1 MKIGL
6 KYFKYSKVTVT
17 EDQSGN
23 ETESYGTVKTAAK
36 AMSLSV
42 SVNRSNVKGY
52 ADDAAA
58 ESDLSFIDGTMTLE
72 GDDLSNEVI
81 ADLCGATL
89 DSGTGGSGDLTFT
102 GNDTPGYI
110 RFGTVVP
117 MIKSGARAWI
127 GLIFTRVKFGA
138 PEDTYQT
145 KGQSLEF
152 RGWTLTGDILK
163 NASGVWKIQSARKT
177 SEADAVTWLN
187 ANLAPSGT

>member
-17 EDQSGN
+17 EDGNGN

-42 SVNRSNVKGY
+42 SVNRADAKGY
-52 ADDAAA
+52 ADDGAA
-58 ESDLSFIDGTMTLE
+58 ETDLSFIDGSITLE
-72 GDDLSNEVI
+72 GDDLSNETI
-81 ADLCGATL
+81 ADLCGCTIA
-89 DSGTGGSGDLTFT
+89 SGTGGSGDLTFA
-102 GNDTPGYI
+102 DTDAPSYV

-117 MIKSGARAWI
+117 MVKNSVRVWI

-138 PEDTYQT
+138 PEDNYQT
-145 KGQSLEF
+145 KGQRVEF
-152 RGWTLTGDILK
+152 RGWSLSGDIMK
-163 NASGVWKIQSARKT
+163 NAAGIWKLQSARKT

-187 ANLAPSGT
+187 ANLAPST